1 MAKTGSKTY
10 TVITDGLRDKI
21 TSGEYEPNTWLSETQ
36 LINDHGITRY
46 AARQVIHQLA
56 LEGLVTVVDG
66 KGSYVRARRD
76 RAAYTDHRDI
86 TTASG
91 PDGDRFTDTDTPD
104 WTTVEQPGTYR
115 ADATT
120 DVALTMGVP
129 EHTPLFVYDRLLGH
143 EARRVSHRLYLP
155 VATCMDNTALTDNPF
170 RAPAELYTLLTQAG
184 HSLRWT
190 ETVRAVTPTG
200 DDSTTLRVPPGGA
213 VLTTRRLTTDHT
225 GHALALEETR
235 RNADD
240 TQLAY
245 TVTPS
250 GTSAPTVPTTRG

>member
-10 TVITDGLRDKI
+10 TVVTDALRDKI

-46 AARQVIHQLA
+46 AARQVIQQLA

-76 RAAYTDHRDI
+76 RAAHTDRRDI
-86 TTASG
+86 TTS
-91 PDGDRFTDTDTPD
+91 DGAVFDDADTRG
-104 WTTVEQPGTYR
+104 WALVEEPGTYR

-155 VATCMDNTALTDNPF
+155 VATCVDNAALTDNPF
-170 RAPAELYTLLTQAG
+170 REPAELYALLTAVS
-184 HSLRWT
+184 HTLRWT
-190 ETVRAVTPTG
+190 ETVRAVAPTG
-200 DDSTTLRVPPGGA
+200 DDTTTLRVPPGGA
-213 VLTTRRLTTDHT
+213 VLVTRRLTTDHA
-225 GHALALEETR
+225 GRALALEETR
-235 RNADD
+235 RSADD

-245 TVTPS
+245 TLTPVT
-250 GTSAPTVPTTRG
+250 GVAAG